1 VRTRPDVVLI
11 YVAALVRSTCVGLV
25 GVVLAI
31 HLSERGLSIAAV
43 GLLIGVGLAGSAIAT
58 VVVGLRGDRFGR
70 KRTFIALALVTAGG
84 YAAVGWGAP
93 LWALA
98 PLAFVGMLNGMG
110 RDRGAAVALEQAVLP
125 ETTDAAGRTRVL
137 AWYNVVLD
145 AGLAIGALAGAVPS
159 LLVQLSS
166 LSSLEAHR
174 ITFNLCAGATMVT
187 ACGYAALSPAIEM
200 APAPEGSFG
209 RTPITPRTKRV
220 VARLAGLFALD
231 SLGSGFLGSSLIA
244 YWFFQVFELSAT
256 EIAALFFAARVLNA
270 ASHVAAAWL
279 ARRIGLLNTMVAT
292 HLPSSL
298 FLMVAPMAP
307 SALVASLLFLAREA
321 LVEMDVPTRQSY
333 VMAIVAPRE
342 RLYASGMTNV
352 TRLVSWAVAP
362 PIAGAIMSGLSLA
375 APLVVGG
382 SLKIAYDLMLFVSFR
397 QLKPPEES
405 AAANLV
411 T

>member
-1 VRTRPDVVLI
+1 MRQRSDVVLI
-11 YVAALVRSTCVGLV
+11 YIAALVRSTCVGLA
-25 GVVLAI
+25 GVLLAI
-31 HLSERGLSIAAV
+31 HLSERGISIAAL
-43 GLLIGVGLAGSAIAT
+43 GLLIGVGLAGSATAT
-58 VVVGLRGDRFGR
+58 ILVGLRGDRFGR
-70 KRTFIALALVTAGG
+70 KRTFIALALLTASG
-84 YAAVGWGAP
+84 YAAVGLGAP

-145 AGLAIGALAGAVPS
+145 AGLAIGALAAALPS
-159 LLVQLSS
+159 LLARLSS
-166 LSSLEAHR
+166 LSSLEAQR
-174 ITFNLCAGATMVT
+174 MTFLLCAVTILGT
-187 ACGYAALSPAIEM
+187 ACGYAALSSAIEM
-200 APAPEGSFG
+200 GPPADVPIGEAA
-209 RTPITPRTKRV
+209 ITPRTKRV
-220 VARLAGLFALD
+220 VAKLAGLFALD

-244 YWFFQVFELSAT
+244 YWFFQGFGLSAT
-256 EIAALFFAARVLNA
+256 QIAALFFAARVLNA
-270 ASHVAAAWL
+270 ASHIAAAWL

-292 HLPSSL
+292 HLPSSV
-298 FLMVAPMAP
+298 FVMIAPMAP

-375 APLVVGG
+375 APLIVGG
-382 SLKIAYDLMLFVSFR
+382 GLKIAYDLMLFVSFR
-397 QLKPPEES
+397 QLKPPEEGVP
-405 AAANLV
+405 A
-411 T
+411 

>member
-1 VRTRPDVVLI
+1 MRQRPDVGLI
-11 YVAALVRSTCVGLV
+11 YLAALVRSTCVGLV

-31 HLSERGLSIAAV
+31 HLSDRGMSIAAL
-43 GLLIGVGLAGSAIAT
+43 GLLIGVGLAGSATAT

-70 KRTFIALALVTAGG
+70 KRTFIVLALLTASG
-84 YAAVGWGAP
+84 YASVGLGAP

-145 AGLAIGALAGAVPS
+145 AGLAMGALFGALPS
-159 LLVQLSS
+159 LLVRLSS
-166 LSSLEAHR
+166 LSSLEAYR
-174 ITFNLCAGATMVT
+174 ITFLVCAVVTLLT

-200 APAPEGSFG
+200 APAPAAPFG
-209 RTPITPRTKRV
+209 EAAITPRTKRV
-220 VARLAGLFALD
+220 VAGLAGLFALD

-244 YWFFQVFELSAT
+244 YWFFHGFGLSAT
-256 EIAALFFAARVLNA
+256 EIAGLFFAARVLNA

-292 HLPSSL
+292 HLPSSV

-307 SALVASLLFLAREA
+307 SALVASVLFLAREA

-333 VMAIVAPRE
+333 VMAIVSPRE

-352 TRLVSWAVAP
+352 TRLVSWAIAP

-375 APLVVGG
+375 APLIVGG

-397 QLKPPEES
+397 ELKPPEEG
-405 AAANLV
+405 AAAKVV